1 MKNYENAE
9 KEEDYYNLPLAS
21 FTFGKGEAK
30 QLFQFNQNNINVN
43 NNTLKVDQNNFYKNG
58 NQHSQSNNSNNE
70 SGTSNGINNN
80 DSPFTE
86 IKQKFSYNNNNNFN
100 NNNNVN
106 NNNIINNQN
115 NNNNNN
121 ALFNNNFYQNYFN
134 FHSNSINDQ
143 ISFLNTILIA
153 LYNMKSLRKYII
165 NEINNINEHKNILLN
180 SIRQIFLQINDN
192 FNNYSNKKID
202 ISNVRIILSEL
213 FKNRRKFL
221 LDHPDDPNDLYFTV
235 INAIHSNFLNLNL
248 NEISDESCKIKCYSH
263 KFLWLDISRI
273 DECECGSSKK
283 ILFSNHNY
291 VFDIPLDLI
300 IELIKNKNELNTI
313 NNKIF
318 HYYKILFNNKFIND
332 CPSNGNRCVINRVH
346 KKLVLNNN
354 PLYFVFNLQFMNV
367 KKIFSS
373 FEILKSFVLIPKF
386 LDLNLLFDFNVNG
399 NKNFYK
405 FDFKGMILLKANHS
419 FSCFFINKNLNNIF
433 IYNDDE
439 NNKFFNNFFDVV
451 NFCLRNKQIPY
462 MIFYKI
468 NNNNLDN
475 FNDVFLTNEQINIL
489 EKFAINN
496 DNLFK
501 ILQNKIRI
509 NEDILNTKN
518 LNLGSNFNSNN
529 SSLNSVFNTE
539 TNNNYYNNKNFSN
552 KEYMCYNCQ
561 FKNKIENKFCIKCGA
576 NNLEIINGKINNRAS
591 ENIFNNNNIKKNTQ
605 NNFYNNPSIP
615 IQKNINYVINNHN
628 NNTNNNTIKRNSSNS
643 SNSKHSDNKNK
654 KYNDE
659 YTKKMN
665 EKIKKNYDMPKPFI
679 PKKEIPIKIN
689 SPSINDLI
697 IVSQNNSNQK
707 IKKSYNINNNL
718 NNNNFNFQN
727 INNNNN
733 FLNNNI
739 ILNNNNNSNNHYQNI
754 NNNKIS
760 SSKRNNK
767 DKYNNIENEDRII
780 PINEVRKNLNKKK
793 YSTISNENS
802 TNNANNF
809 NNNSNIN
816 NNNWICPNCNGNNFG
831 DNIKCRYCKFQN
843 NKKQDFSRMI
853 RTPNLNSKNYNLDK
867 KFNRNLEKK
876 KSEKKILKISP
887 DNNNNNN
894 NSTPLYYENSNSNS
908 KGKYRTPQNKNN
920 SGIYYTSINTNPNLY
935 RNNNN
940 NNLSRPQTSN
950 INNRVYET
958 GKISKVGSTRK
969 YK

>member
-1 MKNYENAE
+1 MKNYENVE
-9 KEEDYYNLPLAS
+9 KEEEYYNLPLAS

-43 NNTLKVDQNNFYKNG
+43 NSLN
-58 NQHSQSNNSNNE
+58 
-70 SGTSNGINNN
+70 
-80 DSPFTE
+80 
-86 IKQKFSYNNNNNFN
+86 YNNNYN

-106 NNNIINNQN
+106 NNNININNQSNNNNNGLFN
-115 NNNNNN
+115 NNNNN
-121 ALFNNNFYQNYFN
+121 NNNFYQNYFN
-134 FHSNSINDQ
+134 FHSNSTNDQ

-165 NEINNINEHKNILLN
+165 NEVNNINEHKNILLN

-192 FNNYSNKKID
+192 FNNYSSKKID
-202 ISNVRIILSEL
+202 INNVRIILGEL

-221 LDHPDDPNDLYFTV
+221 LEHPDDPNDLYFTI

-248 NEISDESCKIKCYSH
+248 NETSDESCKIKCYSH

-273 DECECGSSKK
+273 DECECGSNKK

-300 IELIKNKNELNTI
+300 LELIKNKNELNTI

-354 PLYFVFNLQFMNV
+354 PLYFVFNLQFMNI
-367 KKIFSS
+367 KKILTC
-373 FEILKSFVLIPKF
+373 FEILKSFILIPKI

-399 NKNFYK
+399 NKIFYK
-405 FDFKGMILLKANHS
+405 FDFKGMILLKNNHS

-433 IYNDDE
+433 IYYDDE
-439 NNKFFNNFFDVV
+439 NYKFFNNYFDVV
-451 NFCLRNKQIPY
+451 NYVLKNKQIPY

-468 NNNNLDN
+468 NNNNLVDNNNN
-475 FNDVFLTNEQINIL
+475 FNDVFLSNEQINIL

-496 DNLFK
+496 DNFYK

-518 LNLGSNFNSNN
+518 LNLSSNFNSNN
-529 SSLNSVFNTE
+529 SSLNSVFNNE
-539 TNNNYYNNKNFSN
+539 NNNNNNYYNNNNNKILMNNNNNNN

-561 FKNKIENKFCIKCGA
+561 FKNKFENKFCIKCGA
-576 NNLEIINGKINNRAS
+576 NNLEIINGKINNNRAS
-591 ENIFNNNNIKKNTQ
+591 ENIFNNNNNNIKKNTQ
-605 NNFYNNPSIP
+605 NNFFNNPSIP
-615 IQKNINYVINNHN
+615 IQKNINYIIQSNNNTH

-643 SNSKHSDNKNK
+643 SNSKHSDNKNNNNNNNNK

-665 EKIKKNYDMPKPFI
+665 EKIRKNYDMPKPFI

-707 IKKSYNINNNL
+707 IKKSYNINNNY
-718 NNNNFNFQN
+718 NNNNYNFQN
-727 INNNNN
+727 ININNNN
-733 FLNNNI
+733 YLNNN
-739 ILNNNNNSNNHYQNI
+739 ILNNNNNNNNNHYQNI
-754 NNNKIS
+754 NNKINSSNKR
-760 SSKRNNK
+760 KN

-793 YSTISNENS
+793 YSTISNDNS
-802 TNNANNF
+802 SNNANNI
-809 NNNSNIN
+809 NNNSNI
-816 NNNWICPNCNGNNFG
+816 NNNWICPNCNSNNFG
-831 DNIKCRYCKFQN
+831 DNIKCRFCKFQ

-867 KFNRNLEKK
+867 KYNRNLEKK

-894 NSTPLYYENSNSNS
+894 NISSPLYYENSSSNS

-920 SGIYYTSINTNPNLY
+920 SGIYYSINTNPNVY

-940 NNLSRPQTSN
+940 NNNLGRPQTST
-950 INNRVYET
+950 NNRVYET